1 MKEPLTKRYQF
12 VSRLEARHQE
22 ALEALFY
29 FNDNQARISGALRHA
44 VERYGSPQIQL
55 EGEYLAL
62 RLSSVPQV
70 QALFVMTPEDPVTL
84 AGVVVYAREGVLLRV
99 AYVGLAPAHAFTAA
113 KQNFLLLEIFE
124 TLRQV
129 GRRIRGVE
137 AVEFTTGR
145 RNLRL
150 SLSAA
155 DPR

>member
-1 MKEPLTKRYQF
+1 MKEPRTEGYQF

-29 FNDNQARISGALRHA
+29 FNDNQSRISGALRHA
-44 VERYGSPQIQL
+44 VERYGSPQIEQ
-55 EGEYLAL
+55 EGEHLAL

-70 QALFVMTPEDPVTL
+70 QALFVMTQADPATL
-84 AGVVVYAREGVLLRV
+84 AGVVVYAREGVV
-99 AYVGLAPAHAFTAA
+99 IQVVYVGLDPAHAFTSA

-155 DPR
+155 APR